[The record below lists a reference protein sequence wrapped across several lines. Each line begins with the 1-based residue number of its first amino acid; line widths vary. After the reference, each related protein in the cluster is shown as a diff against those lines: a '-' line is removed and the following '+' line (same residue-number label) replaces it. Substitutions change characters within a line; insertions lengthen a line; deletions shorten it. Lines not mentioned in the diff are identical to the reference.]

1 MELFKCQ
8 HCGRKFESQEE
19 LRRHEQECVP
29 AREK

>member
-1 MELFKCQ
+1 MEFKCQ

-29 AREK
+29 ARVK